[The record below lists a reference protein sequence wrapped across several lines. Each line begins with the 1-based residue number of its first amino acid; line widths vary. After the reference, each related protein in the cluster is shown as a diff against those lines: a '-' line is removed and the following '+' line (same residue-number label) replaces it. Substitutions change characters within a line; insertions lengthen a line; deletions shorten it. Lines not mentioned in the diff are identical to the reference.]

1 MKPVAVLSAVAVLF
15 SLLLPVFWGQERPEA
30 SPVTVRSDDQI
41 TLTVRSGD
49 TIETTT
55 LAEHL
60 PGVLAGE
67 MPALFE
73 IEALKAQAVAA
84 RTFILY
90 RMSHHTD
97 AHPDEDICDDP
108 NCCKAFLSIDDMK
121 THWGDHFDE
130 YYAKMLSAV
139 SDTDGEYLRYGG
151 NPIQAV
157 FQSSSAGK
165 TLASA
170 DLWNDC
176 PYLLS
181 VDSPET
187 AADVPDYVTQVVLT
201 PEEFQAV
208 CQEAYPDLA
217 FSGEPANWLGESVL
231 NDSGR
236 VESSTVCGTAIPGS
250 QMRTLF
256 SLRSSAYRL
265 EYTDTGNFQFT
276 VTGYGHGV
284 GMSQYGANVY
294 AKNGYGYED
303 ILAHYYPG
311 TELVSE

>member
-1 MKPVAVLSAVAVLF
+1 MKPVAVLSAAAVLF
-15 SLLLPVFWGQERPEA
+15 SLLLPIFWVRDTSETPPIVRADGQ
-30 SPVTVRSDDQI
+30 VTI
-41 TLTVRSGD
+41 TVHTESGV
-49 TIETTT
+49 ETTT

-73 IEALKAQAVAA
+73 EEALKAQAVAA

-90 RMSHHTD
+90 RMAH
-97 AHPDEDICDDP
+97 HPDTHPGEDICDDP
-108 NCCKAFLSIDDMK
+108 NCCKAFLSVDDMK
-121 THWGDHFDE
+121 DHWGDRFEE
-130 YYAKMLSAV
+130 YYAKMTNAV
-139 SDTDGEYLRYGG
+139 SETDGQYLRYGG
-151 NPIQAV
+151 SPIQAV
-157 FQSSSAGK
+157 FHSSSAGK

-187 AADVPDYVTQVVLT
+187 SADVPDYVTQVIVT
-201 PEEFQAV
+201 PEEFQSV
-208 CQEAYPDLA
+208 CLGAYPELA
-217 FSGEPANWLGESVL
+217 FSDDPAGWLGEPVL
-231 NDSGR
+231 NASGR
-236 VESSTVCGTAIPGS
+236 VESSIVCGTAIPGG

-256 SLRSSAYRL
+256 SLRSSAYTL
-265 EYTDTGNFQFT
+265 EYTDAGTFQFT

-294 AKNGYGYED
+294 AKNGYGFAD

-311 TELVSE
+311 TELASA

>member
-1 MKPVAVLSAVAVLF
+1 MKPVAVLSAIAVLF
-15 SLLLPVFWGQERPEA
+15 SLLLPIFWVREKPE
-30 SPVTVRSDDQI
+30 PPPMVYSDDQV
-41 TLTVRSGD
+41 TLTVRSGE
-49 TIETTT
+49 TVETTT

-73 IEALKAQAVAA
+73 EEALKAQAVAA

-97 AHPDEDICDDP
+97 AHPNEDICDDP
-108 NCCKAFLSIDDMK
+108 NCCKAFLSTDSMK
-121 THWGDHFDE
+121 EHWGSRFDT

-139 SDTDGEYLRYGG
+139 SDTDGQYLRYGG
-151 NPIQAV
+151 SPIQAV
-157 FQSSSAGK
+157 FHSSSAGK

-187 AADVPDYVTQVVLT
+187 AADVPDYVTQVSVT
-201 PEEFQAV
+201 PEEFQNV
-208 CQEAYPDLA
+208 CRDAYPELD
-217 FSGEPANWLGESVL
+217 FSGDPSTWLGEPVL
-231 NDSGR
+231 NSSGR
-236 VESSTVCGTAIPGS
+236 VESSMVCGTAIPGS
-250 QMRTLF
+250 RMRTLF
-256 SLRSSAYRL
+256 SLRSSAYTL
-265 EYTDTGNFQFT
+265 EYTSAGNFQFT

-294 AKNGYGYED
+294 AKNGYGYAD

-311 TELVSE
+311 TELVST

>member
-1 MKPVAVLSAVAVLF
+1 MKPVAVLSAAAVLF
-15 SLLLPVFWGQERPEA
+15 SLLLPIFWVRKTPEA
-30 SPVTVRSDDQI
+30 PPVSRTDAQT
-41 TLTVRSGD
+41 TLSIRTQNGVEQS
-49 TIETTT
+49 T

-73 IEALKAQAVAA
+73 KEALKAQAVAA

-90 RMSHHTD
+90 RMAHHSD
-97 AHPDEDICDDP
+97 RHPGEDICDDP
-108 NCCKAFLSIDDMK
+108 NCCKAFLSTEDMK
-121 THWGDHFDE
+121 GKWGDQFE
-130 YYAKMLSAV
+130 AYYEKMQTAV
-139 SDTDGEYLRYGG
+139 SETDGQYLRYGG
-151 NPIQAV
+151 APIQAV
-157 FQSSSAGK
+157 FHSSSAGK
-165 TLASA
+165 TLASS

-187 AADVPDYVTQVVLT
+187 AADVPDYVTQVIVT
-201 PEEFQAV
+201 PEEFQNV
-208 CQEAYPDLA
+208 CREAYPDMV
-217 FSGEPANWLGESVL
+217 FPDDPAQWLGTPTL
-231 NDSGR
+231 NASGR
-236 VESSTVCGTAIPGS
+236 VETSTVCGTSIPGS

-256 SLRSSAYRL
+256 SLRSSAYTL
-265 EYTDTGNFQFT
+265 EYTAAGTFQFT

-294 AKNGYGYED
+294 AKNGYGYAD